1 MIEITGLNKYY
12 KVGKGRMHALK
23 DIDLSIKNGES
34 VAIQGKS
41 GAGKSTLMHILGLL
55 DNSFEGSVRIDDKEI
70 KNLNDSKTA
79 KLRNEKIGFVMQD
92 FSLLE
97 NKSDMMN
104 VMLPLF
110 FNNKYNYRKMN
121 ELAEEMLEK
130 VGIKDQAKKRV
141 NQLSGGQRQRVAI
154 ARAIVN
160 DPSYILADEPT
171 GALDTKTSSEI
182 MELFKSLNADGKTVI
197 IITHDNDVAAI
208 CKRRIEISDGSIV
221 SETNASEEMQN
232 PRTVNN

>member
-55 DNSFEGSVRIDDKEI
+55 DNSFDGSVRIDGKEI

-97 NKSDMMN
+97 NKSVMMN

-232 PRTVNN
+232 PGTVKN

>member
-23 DIDLSIKNGES
+23 DINLSIENGES

-41 GAGKSTLMHILGLL
+41 GAGKSTLMYILGLL
-55 DNSFEGSVRIDDKEI
+55 DNSFEGSVKIDGKEV

-97 NKSDMMN
+97 NKSVLMN

-110 FNNKYNYRKMN
+110 FNNKYNFGKMN
-121 ELAEEMLEK
+121 EIAEKMLEK

-141 NQLSGGQRQRVAI
+141 NQLSGGQKQRVAI

-160 DPSYILADEPT
+160 DPSYIFADEPT

-182 MELFKSLNADGKTVI
+182 MELFKSLNEDGKTVI
-197 IITHDNDVAAI
+197 IITHDNDVASI
-208 CKRRIEISDGSIV
+208 CKRRIEISDGIIS
-221 SETNASEEMQN
+221 SETKVSNETQDSV
-232 PRTVNN
+232 TVNN

>member
-55 DNSFEGSVRIDDKEI
+55 DNSFDGSVRIDGKEI

-97 NKSDMMN
+97 NKSVMMN

-232 PRTVNN
+232 PGT

>member
-55 DNSFEGSVRIDDKEI
+55 DNSFDGSVRIDGKEI

-97 NKSDMMN
+97 NKSVMMN

-232 PRTVNN
+232 PGK

>member
-97 NKSDMMN
+97 NKSVMMN